1 MRNLILGGAQ
11 FGDSYGKFVKT
22 TKMSVE
28 ETEDIL
34 SYSKKSGINLIDL
47 ALNYK
52 KADQNLSLIPSSKFF
67 EYTTKFYYT
76 RGKEQESLDLLQVQ
90 RTLLGVESF
99 NTIFIHNWFE
109 LSAIDRTGAIS
120 FLKSLVDLSLTKKMG
135 VSVYEVQELDN
146 VDTNIDV
153 IQAPLSFINRQFLSS
168 EKACELN
175 SEGVEFQARS
185 IFHQGL
191 LLNPSQN
198 ILMKFPEMES
208 FIEFCSSRGF
218 SYLEAALSI
227 FDSQE
232 LFGSVLVGAIN
243 RMQIQEIVS
252 TPIQSTNVLV
262 STSGLNFSK
271 EFSDP
276 RNW

>member
-52 KADQNLSLIPSSKFF
+52 NADQNLALIPSSKFF
-67 EYTTKFYYT
+67 EYTTKFHYT
-76 RGKEQESLDLLQVQ
+76 RGKEQESLNLLQVQ
-90 RTLLGVESF
+90 RTLLGVKSF

-109 LSAIDRTGAIS
+109 LSVIDRTGAIS
-120 FLKSLVDLSLTKKMG
+120 FLKSLVDLNLTKKIG
-135 VSVYEVQELDN
+135 VSVYEVQELEN
-146 VDTNIDV
+146 VDANIDV
-153 IQAPLSFINRQFLSS
+153 IQAPLSFINRKFLTS

-198 ILMKFPEMES
+198 ILMKFPEMKS
-208 FIEFCSSRGF
+208 FIEFCSSRGI

-232 LFGSVLVGAIN
+232 LFGSALVGAIN